1 MQSCLELVSNCP
13 CEDGCP
19 SCVGSPS
26 RSWSYFDA
34 DSEFRERIPD
44 KEAALMLLHDMLGI
58 EPYEPKR
65 PPPSERDVPVHK
77 KRDIKP
83 LPENVAERMRRNIR
97 KMGRKD
103 ERS

>member
-1 MQSCLELVSNCP
+1 MESCLELISSCQ

-44 KEAALMLLHDMLGI
+44 KEAALIILHEMLGK
-58 EPYEPKR
+58 EPYVPKPLKADR
-65 PPPSERDVPVHK
+65 ESPDRK
-77 KRDIKP
+77 MRDIKP
-83 LPENVAERMRRNIR
+83 LPENVAARMRRNIQ
-97 KMGRKD
+97 KMSKRD
-103 ERS
+103 ERPR